1 MIIIQSLLLQ
11 KLQILLFIIFL
22 HSSSPL
28 KARITI
34 LVSIVI
40 IGTISHSSLRFNYIS
55 PSHFTLP
62 KYFVISIGFYYRS
75 HLRKALKAEVVS
87 ATPSSVYKSSNPF
100 DIAGSPV
107 ELMPLLLMVDLMF
120 SLYFRFLRCSEL

>member
-1 MIIIQSLLLQ
+1 MALFLISLGMFTIKHSDKKELN
-11 KLQILLFIIFL
+11 KSYSSKSSRGHDNNSISVTTETTNFIVYNILTFL
-22 HSSSPL
+22 SPL

-62 KYFVISIGFYYRS
+62 KYFVISIGFLLPIS
-75 HLRKALKAEVVS
+75 SSESTKAEVVS
-87 ATPSSVYKSSNPF
+87 ATHQFLPSSY
-100 DIAGSPV
+100 
-107 ELMPLLLMVDLMF
+107 LL
-120 SLYFRFLRCSEL
+120 